1 VRQLMEVIGGRME
14 ILKDLPACTLNRLA
28 NNSKI
33 SKGDEGAIQELESI
47 FENVHTLV
55 ERFDSKKSSVV
66 AQEKLSSQEV
76 DLF

>member
-14 ILKDLPACTLNRLA
+14 IMKDLPACTLNQLA
-28 NNSKI
+28 DNSSI
-33 SKGDEGAIQELESI
+33 SKGDEGAIHELESI
-47 FENVHTLV
+47 FENINSLV

-66 AQEKLSSQEV
+66 AQEKLSSQAV